1 MRKVSYDESSLTPA
15 AHPLL
20 VVVSGP
26 SGVGKDTILAKIK
39 QAGSPFHRVV
49 TATTRLKRPGEK
61 DGVDYCFLSEGEFQ
75 QKIRTNQFLEWAKVY
90 DNYYGVLRQE
100 VKEAIDRGQD
110 VIVKVDVQGASTI
123 KCILPDAVFIFVM
136 PPSIEELI
144 NRLKQR
150 KTETSVEL
158 NVRLNKLQ
166 EELASLPLFD
176 YVVLSHK
183 DELDLAVSQITA
195 IVTAEKCRLNPRV
208 IRL

>member
-1 MRKVSYDESSLTPA
+1 MSYNESSLTPP

-26 SGVGKDTILAKIK
+26 SGVGKDAILARMK
-39 QAGSPFHRVV
+39 QAGFPFHYVV
-49 TATTRLKRPGEK
+49 TSTTRPKRPGEE
-61 DGVDYCFLSEGEFQ
+61 DGTDYYFLSEDEFQ
-75 QKIRTNQFLEWAKVY
+75 RRIKGNQFLEWAKVY

-100 VKEAIDRGQD
+100 VKEALDQGQD

-123 KCILPDAVFIFVM
+123 KRILPDAVSIFVM
-136 PPSIEELI
+136 PPSIQELV

-150 KTETSVEL
+150 KTETDVEL
-158 NVRLNKLQ
+158 DVRLNKVR
-166 EELASLPLFD
+166 EELESLPLFD

-183 DELDLAVSQITA
+183 DEVDLAVSQITA

>member
-1 MRKVSYDESSLTPA
+1 MSHHESSLTPP
-15 AHPLL
+15 AHPVL

-26 SGVGKDTILAKIK
+26 SGVGKDAILARMK
-39 QAGSPFHRVV
+39 QAGFPLHYVV

-61 DGVDYCFLSEGEFQ
+61 DGVDYYFLSEVEFQ
-75 QKIRTNQFLEWAKVY
+75 QRIRTNQFLEWAKVY

-110 VIVKVDVQGASTI
+110 VIVKVDVQGAGTI
-123 KCILPDAVFIFVM
+123 KRILPDAVFVFVM
-136 PPSIEELI
+136 PPSIKELV

-166 EELASLPLFD
+166 EELECLPTFD

-195 IVTAEKCRLNPRV
+195 IVTAEKCRLKPRM
-208 IRL
+208 IKL

>member
-1 MRKVSYDESSLTPA
+1 MGYDESSITPPV
-15 AHPLL
+15 HPLL
-20 VVVSGP
+20 VVISGP
-26 SGVGKDTILAKIK
+26 SGVGKDAILARIK
-39 QAGSPFHRVV
+39 QTGLPLHHVV
-49 TATTRLKRPGEK
+49 TATTRLQRPDEK
-61 DGVDYCFLSEGEFQ
+61 DGVDYYFLSEGEFQ

-100 VKEAIDRGQD
+100 VKETIDRGQD
-110 VIVKVDVQGASTI
+110 VIVKVDVQGANTI
-123 KCILPDAVFIFVM
+123 KRILPDAVFIFVM
-136 PPSIEELI
+136 APSIEELV

-150 KTETSVEL
+150 KTETPVEL

-166 EELASLPLFD
+166 EELESLPLFD